1 MAGLTLQGVIPP
13 VITPFT
19 ENGDVDYDSYRANI
33 EKWNEDDLSGYL
45 ALGSNSETI
54 YLTEEEKLELI
65 SITVRHAKKGRAV
78 LAGTGMESTRE
89 TIALTNKAA
98 EIGAHAALILT
109 PFYYGKAMS
118 DEALAAYFTEVADH
132 SDIPILVYNV
142 PKFTHI
148 NVSAALLKRLS
159 GHPNIIG
166 MKDSSG
172 NVPQLATFKRELPA
186 DFTIMVGT
194 ASALFPALAL
204 GIDTAVMALAN
215 SHPNECSRIINYFKD
230 GKVDEARELYQAVFP
245 INTAVT
251 ETYGI
256 AGLKHTATL
265 QGYKGGWVRK
275 PLLDSTDR
283 QKQEIEELLKKQSL
297 PVH

>member
-1 MAGLTLQGVIPP
+1 MADFTLQGVIPP
-13 VITPFT
+13 VITPFK
-19 ENGDVDYDSYRANI
+19 ENGDVDLESYRENI
-33 EKWNEDDLSGYL
+33 QKWNEDNLSGYL

-54 YLTEEEKLELI
+54 YLTEDEKLALI
-65 SITVRHAKKGRAV
+65 KETVEHAKPGRTV

-98 EIGAHAALILT
+98 KLGAHAALILT

-118 DEALAAYFTEVADH
+118 DEALAAYFTEVADQ
-132 SDIPILVYNV
+132 SEIPILVYNV
-142 PKFTHI
+142 PKFTHM
-148 NVSAALLKRLS
+148 NVSVSLLKRLS
-159 GHPNIIG
+159 SHPNIIG

-172 NVPQLATFKRELPA
+172 NVPQLATFKRELPE

-204 GIDTAVMALAN
+204 GIDTAIMALAN
-215 SHPNECSRIINYFKD
+215 SHPNECTRIIALFKE
-230 GKVDEARELYQAVFP
+230 GRVEEARELYQAVFP

-251 ETYGI
+251 DTYGI
-256 AGLKHTATL
+256 AGLKHTTTL
-265 QGYKGGWVRK
+265 QGYKGGYVRR
-275 PLLDSTDR
+275 PLLDSTKQ
-283 QKQEIEELLKKQSL
+283 QKQEIEDLLKKQSL